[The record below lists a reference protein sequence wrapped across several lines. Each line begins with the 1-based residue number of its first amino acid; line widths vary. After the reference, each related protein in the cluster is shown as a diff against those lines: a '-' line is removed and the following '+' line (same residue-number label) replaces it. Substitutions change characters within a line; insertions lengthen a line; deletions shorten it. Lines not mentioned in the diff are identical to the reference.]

1 MTELTIINPATEEI
15 AATVSAAAA
24 AEADAAVARA
34 HAAWPAWRR
43 AAPADRAALLRR
55 FAAAVDS
62 AGEELAALEVREAGH
77 PVRQARW
84 EAGQVRDVL
93 QYYSAA
99 PERLFGRQIPVPGG
113 LDVTFCGPVGVT
125 AVIVP
130 WNFPMPIMSWGLAP
144 ALAAGNPVIVKPDA
158 VRTEE

>member
-15 AATVSAAAA
+15 AATVPAAAA

-113 LDVTFCGPVGVT
+113 LDVTFCGPVGGT
-125 AVIVP
+125 AGIVP
-130 WNFPMPIMSWGLAP
+130 WNVPMPTSSWGLAP
-144 ALAAGNPVIVKPDA
+144 ALAPANPVIVKPDA